1 MRLIRLTLCTGLVV
15 AAKFLALAA
24 VDAKSGT
31 ATSQNGAV
39 REVTRAF
46 LLDRIHGGWA
56 GMLIGGLEGLPH
68 EFNLNKT
75 RPSLPAECKVSEQAE
90 TLMRVCDRVIL
101 ACGGERIE
109 VDGQPGYRVRL
120 QPPRLVTGLSPAKLP
135 VILDTDNG
143 PL

>member
-1 MRLIRLTLCTGLVV
+1 MRLIPLTLCTGLVV
-15 AAKFLALAA
+15 AVNFVAVAA
-24 VDAKSGT
+24 IDAEPKT
-31 ATSQNGAV
+31 AIPQSSAV

-46 LLDRIHGGWA
+46 LLDQIHGGWA
-56 GMLIGGLEGLPH
+56 GMLIGGLEGLPR

-90 TLMRVCDRVIL
+90 TLMRVCERVIL